1 MGWLDTQFSHQ
12 SWVKKGSFRKDK
24 DAAAAKFAAADA
36 DGNSLIDFEEFCKIE
51 ANEGKSRDNLR
62 DLFAQFDADG
72 NGHLDLAEFH
82 AYVKDGQPKDY
93 DSWKKMRA
101 IGSGVKA
108 LGTAAGKQLATG
120 TDANSPRPAAAAAVM
135 RQASFAQ
142 HSHSRSFS
150 GRQHSVGG
158 GQGGSL
164 QKSSEDHRKAISE
177 HQMAYKK
184 GLLAMNE
191 NLSAVLER
199 IFQHVAASELAQ
211 EGVHS
216 SSSKTETMDIG
227 THGCMLLSCMCAW
240 QAEKARAGAPCFYVS
255 PL

>member
-1 MGWLDTQFSHQ
+1 MGWLDKQFSHQ
-12 SWVKKGSFRKDK
+12 SWVKKGSVRKD
-24 DAAAAKFAAADA
+24 AVAAKFAAADA
-36 DGNSLIDFEEFCKIE
+36 DCNSLIDFEEFCKLE

-62 DLFAQFDADG
+62 DLFAQFDADR
-72 NGHLDLAEFH
+72 NGHLDEAEFR
-82 AYVKDGQPKDY
+82 AYVEDGQPKDY
-93 DSWKKMRA
+93 ASWKKMRA
-101 IGSGVKA
+101 IRSGVKA

-120 TDANSPRPAAAAAVM
+120 TDSNSPRPAAAVK
-135 RQASFAQ
+135 RQTSLAQ
-142 HSHSRSFS
+142 HAHNRSFL
-150 GRQHSVGG
+150 GRQHCLGG

-164 QKSSEDHRKAISE
+164 QKSSEDHRKVISE

-227 THGCMLLSCMCAW
+227 THGCMLLSCM
-240 QAEKARAGAPCFYVS
+240 RS
-255 PL
+255 